1 MLIFMFAII
10 YFLILRPQQKKQK
23 EHNNMIA
30 SLKKNDEVVTGGGI
44 HGTIVNVKD
53 KTYILR
59 VDDNVR
65 IEVSKTAI
73 ARLKRQTDPN

>member
-1 MLIFMFAII
+1 MVT
-10 YFLILRPQQKKQK
+10 
-23 EHNNMIA
+23 

-53 KTYILR
+53 NTFIIR

-73 ARLKRQTDPN
+73 ARLKRQAGLPAGKANSN